1 MRVRV
6 CSEQGHEGRRWWLEA
21 KSERG
26 GQLGLRLSCS
36 SARAPGPSRVSARQ
50 TQGESRLAAV
60 YQQPPLA
67 LTLTPQ
73 RTPPD
78 LQVAEPSRIFDGI
91 GAHLC
96 LSPDAGPQTREYGDH
111 RRVAFDTEITRS
123 PLAFRAAGGP
133 WPMSVSLSL
142 DEILLLVS
150 GCIHIST
157 GSIRRASLP
166 PGCCVLW
173 ISATS
178 PPLSRWGETVIWEPH
193 LGRRGC
199 CSSTS
204 HVPYPNHVR

>member
-1 MRVRV
+1 MCGGRGTGLAWLGCRAGAVSPEGKLWGLCVGMRVRV
-6 CSEQGHEGRRWWLEA
+6 CSEQGHEGRRWWLEE

-96 LSPDAGPQTREYGDH
+96 LSPDAGPQTKNTGTT
-111 RRVAFDTEITRS
+111 VASHSTPKSLVPLS
-123 PLAFRAAGGP
+123 PSGQLVDPGP
-133 WPMSVSLSL
+133 CQCRYLWMRFCYQSL
-142 DEILLLVS
+142 DVS
-150 GCIHIST
+150 I
-157 GSIRRASLP
+157 
-166 PGCCVLW
+166 
-173 ISATS
+173 
-178 PPLSRWGETVIWEPH
+178 
-193 LGRRGC
+193 
-199 CSSTS
+199 
-204 HVPYPNHVR
+204 